1 MIVLNKQ
8 TQTQTQTLS
17 PNLFY
22 LEKRNQEELV
32 SSDILLPVNLN
43 IIIHA
48 INFDTIENMNKKQ
61 CCPLTSNM
69 EPFFII
75 PILHALIFSEFRTGI
90 LIFNRGGDILN

>member
-32 SSDILLPVNLN
+32 SSDILLPVSLN
-43 IIIHA
+43 IMIFA

-61 CCPLTSNM
+61 CCPLTYNM
-69 EPFFII
+69 EPFLSF
-75 PILHALIFSEFRTGI
+75 LYSML
-90 LIFNRGGDILN
+90 

>member
-48 INFDTIENMNKKQ
+48 INFDTIENMNKMQ
-61 CCPLTSNM
+61 SPDLQHGT
-69 EPFFII
+69 
-75 PILHALIFSEFRTGI
+75 IFHHSYTPRCF
-90 LIFNRGGDILN
+90 DV

>member
-8 TQTQTQTLS
+8 TQTQTLD

-22 LEKRNQEELV
+22 LDKRNQEELV

-43 IIIHA
+43 IMIHA

-61 CCPLTSNM
+61 CCPLTSNI

-75 PILHALIFSEFRTGI
+75 PLLHDALMFSEWWKFFERE
-90 LIFNRGGDILN
+90 F